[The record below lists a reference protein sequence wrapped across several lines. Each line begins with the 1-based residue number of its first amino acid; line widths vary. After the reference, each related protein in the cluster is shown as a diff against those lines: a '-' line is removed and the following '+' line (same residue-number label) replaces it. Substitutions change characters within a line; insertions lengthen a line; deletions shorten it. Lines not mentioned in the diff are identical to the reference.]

1 MAVIRLNERSTLE
14 FMQTA
19 HPASAFARHTL
30 LPTDV
35 QARYRKLGY
44 WEDLTL
50 AEIVADRAAR
60 HPDRAAI
67 VGPHPLTYGELW
79 RRARRLAGW
88 LVEAGIEPGEFLV
101 AIQSNSWQGIVLAVA
116 ASIAGIGLSP
126 LSSKVSATLALNLFE
141 QLAARGFLLEAE
153 LLQQPQWRETLA
165 TIKSRLRGRP
175 VMLRGVAPVEV
186 GVSGSLPTLEQA
198 CQSGPEISQRAR
210 DPLRAALVLSTGG
223 STGIPKSVVHC
234 EQTLIYAARRF
245 AQATEFSERDVY
257 VAFGPYG
264 HASGSLFD
272 VHMPLLHG
280 APILPNSRW
289 KALPVAEAIA
299 RWGGTYCIT
308 VGTHIFDLLALEPG
322 TEPLL
327 RSMRLVV
334 SGAGPDHLFEEAEAR
349 FGFRVVRDYGLSE
362 CLGHAP
368 GRPGDPAEVRLHK
381 DGVPFPGHEFRI
393 TDPQT
398 GHAVPLGKPGEY
410 VCRGPSLFMGYFGRP
425 ELTEAALT
433 PDGFYRT
440 GDLMI
445 QTADGY
451 LTCAGRIKDVIR
463 RAGLQIDVLEMEKM
477 LAEHP
482 RIAEV
487 VVVGEPHPRLGEQA
501 VVVAIAKDGQP
512 PPTLGELVAHLTAC
526 GLPKEC
532 LPERLVFTG
541 ALPRTEW
548 GKFNRAELKRWL
560 TEQPASP
567 GTTPQ

>member
-1 MAVIRLNERSTLE
+1 MAATQLNKRGAENS
-14 FMQTA
+14 MQTA
-19 HPASAFARHTL
+19 HPPAAFATHTL
-30 LPTDV
+30 LPVDL
-35 QARYRKLGY
+35 QAKYRRLGY

-67 VGPHPLTYGELW
+67 VGPQPLTYGELW
-79 RRARRLAGW
+79 QRARRLAGW
-88 LVEAGIEPGEFLV
+88 LVEAGMEPGEFLV
-101 AIQSNSWQGIVLAVA
+101 AIQSNSWQGVVLSVA
-116 ASIAGIGLSP
+116 ASVAGIGLSP
-126 LSSKVSATLALNLFE
+126 LSSRVSATLALNLFE
-141 QLAARGFLLEAE
+141 QLDARGFLLEAE

-165 TIKSRLRGRP
+165 TIRSRLHGRP
-175 VMLRGVAPVEV
+175 VVIRGVAPVEADE
-186 GVSGSLPTLEQA
+186 SRSLPTLEHA

-210 DPLRAALVLSTGG
+210 DPMRAALVLSTGG

-245 AQATEFSERDVY
+245 AQATDFSERDVY

-272 VHMPLLHG
+272 VHMPLMHG
-280 APILPNSRW
+280 APILPNARW

-368 GRPGDPAEVRLHK
+368 GRPNDPAEVRLHK
-381 DGVPFPGHEFRI
+381 DGVPFPGHEYRI

-398 GHAVPLGKPGEY
+398 GHPVAPGKPGEY
-410 VCRGPSLFMGYFGRP
+410 VCRGPSLFMGYFGRA

-433 PDGFYRT
+433 ADGFYRT

-482 RIAEV
+482 KIAEV
-487 VVVGEPHPRLGEQA
+487 VVVGESHPRLGEQA
-501 VVVAIAKDGQP
+501 VVVVIARDSQRL
-512 PPTLGELVAHLTAC
+512 PTLEELVAHLVAC

-532 LPERLVFTG
+532 LPERLVFTDL
-541 ALPRTEW
+541 LPRTEW

-560 TEQPASP
+560 TENPTLKGA
-567 GTTPQ
+567 TPQ